1 MCYKAPKMKYFR
13 LKNNLKNN
21 NYYIKKWITFAMS
34 RNVEN
39 LSLEV
44 YGTGFKIPASF
55 FINSSIKQLNID
67 CKDIK
72 VLDLS
77 KLLHLRTL
85 EINSH
90 IKFLGP
96 TQIVAPHIHCLR
108 LIASQLPCTL
118 VDISSLT
125 EAKLDICIKSRDEI
139 FKADF
144 PQLQAMVLEMLE
156 KLQNVEK
163 LTFGGNFLQIL
174 SLAGVRGV
182 PFPMLKVKTLILET
196 VIFQY
201 VIPGIE
207 RLLQNSFELKKLM
220 VRARDCNTIPGSYL
234 TNYLDSL
241 GLDPNICWRS
251 KDGKVILNK
260 SHRNIETKHVTSFIE
275 FTLKNTKSL
284 DKMVVQLDERYISF
298 RFKDLVPTLIP
309 NNNVSIGLS
318 TKPMILGEW

>member
-34 RNVEN
+34 RKN

-44 YGTGFKIPASF
+44 HGTGFEIPASF
-55 FINSSIKQLNID
+55 FINSSIKQLNIELASISSQCLVSWPSLKKLSLRLCRFRYGSIAKLLSGCPILECLTLYS

-125 EAKLDICIKSRDEI
+125 EAKVDICIKSRDGI

-163 LTFGGNFLQIL
+163 LTFGGNFLQVCFGL
-174 SLAGVRGV
+174 NLNLTFSNYFTHVGC
-182 PFPMLKVKTLILET
+182 KVT
-196 VIFQY
+196 V
-201 VIPGIE
+201 
-207 RLLQNSFELKKLM
+207 
-220 VRARDCNTIPGSYL
+220 
-234 TNYLDSL
+234 
-241 GLDPNICWRS
+241 
-251 KDGKVILNK
+251 
-260 SHRNIETKHVTSFIE
+260 
-275 FTLKNTKSL
+275 
-284 DKMVVQLDERYISF
+284 
-298 RFKDLVPTLIP
+298 
-309 NNNVSIGLS
+309 
-318 TKPMILGEW
+318 